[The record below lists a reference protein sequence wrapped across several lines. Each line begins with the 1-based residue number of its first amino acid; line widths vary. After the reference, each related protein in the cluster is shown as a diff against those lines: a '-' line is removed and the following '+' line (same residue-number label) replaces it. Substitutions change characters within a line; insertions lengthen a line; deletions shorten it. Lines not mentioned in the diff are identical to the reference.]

1 MVFPLTRRLIAGLV
15 SLMITLAVLVPSAAA
30 IAPTN
35 LPEQPPEVH
44 LLDDADVFSRASR
57 SELEKRLIKV
67 GDGRIDARL
76 VTVRRLDYG
85 FSLRSFGE
93 ELLGRWSP
101 ANSSTPMLLL
111 LIETQNKRAAV
122 VADPTLTTQLPESL
136 LISTGRATMAAP
148 LRQGD
153 RYRQA
158 SVDALNRLA
167 TVLEGGEDP
176 GPPEEIVRTTLPTN
190 VPTKVETEES
200 DAFTWVI
207 VLLVVGTIVPMATW
221 WVFSR

>member
-1 MVFPLTRRLIAGLV
+1 MVTSWIRLLLGGVLSLLIALV
-15 SLMITLAVLVPSAAA
+15 VLVPTALA
-30 IAPTN
+30 IAPTD
-35 LPEQPPEVH
+35 LPSQPPDAH
-44 LLDDADVFSRASR
+44 LLDDADVFSRAST
-57 SELEKRLIKV
+57 SELENRLQQV

-93 ELLGRWSP
+93 ALLEQWSS
-101 ANSSTPMLLL
+101 ADNNAPMLLL

-122 VADPTLTTQLPESL
+122 VADPDLTTQLPESL
-136 LISTGRATMAAP
+136 LTSTGRATMATP
-148 LRQGD
+148 LRAGD

-158 SVDALNRLA
+158 SLDGLNRLS

-176 GPPEEIVRTTLPTN
+176 GPPEEMVRTTLPTN
-190 VPTKVETEES
+190 VPTQAETEES
-200 DAFTWVI
+200 NAFTWVI

>member
-1 MVFPLTRRLIAGLV
+1 MRRLLGGVLSLLIALV
-15 SLMITLAVLVPSAAA
+15 VLVPTALA
-30 IAPTN
+30 IAPTD
-35 LPEQPPEVH
+35 LPSQPPDAH
-44 LLDDADVFSRASR
+44 LLDDADVFSRAST
-57 SELEKRLIKV
+57 SELENRLQQV

-93 ELLGRWSP
+93 ALLEQWSS
-101 ANSSTPMLLL
+101 ADNNAPMLLL
-111 LIETQNKRAAV
+111 QIETQNKRAAV
-122 VADPTLTTQLPESL
+122 VADPDLTTQLPESL
-136 LISTGRATMAAP
+136 LTSTGRATMATP
-148 LRQGD
+148 LRDGD

-158 SVDALNRLA
+158 SLDGLNRLS

-176 GPPEEIVRTTLPTN
+176 GPPEEMVRTTLPTN
-190 VPTKVETEES
+190 VPTQAETEES
-200 DAFTWVI
+200 NAFTWVI

>member
-1 MVFPLTRRLIAGLV
+1 MPRLLGGVFSLLISLV
-15 SLMITLAVLVPSAAA
+15 VLVPTALA
-30 IAPTN
+30 IAPTD
-35 LPEQPPEVH
+35 LPSQPPDAH
-44 LLDDADVFSRASR
+44 LLDDADVFSRAST
-57 SELEKRLIKV
+57 SELENRLQQV
-67 GDGRIDARL
+67 GDGHIDARL

-93 ELLGRWSP
+93 ALLEQWS
-101 ANSSTPMLLL
+101 SSDNNAPMLLL

-122 VADPTLTTQLPESL
+122 VADPDLTTQLPESL
-136 LISTGRATMAAP
+136 LTSTGRATMATP
-148 LRQGD
+148 LRDGD

-158 SVDALNRLA
+158 SLDGLNRLS

-176 GPPEEIVRTTLPTN
+176 GPPEEMVRTTLPTN
-190 VPTKVETEES
+190 VPTQAETEES
-200 DAFTWVI
+200 NAFTWVI

>member
-1 MVFPLTRRLIAGLV
+1 MMTSWMRRLLGGVLSLLIALV
-15 SLMITLAVLVPSAAA
+15 VLVPTALA
-30 IAPTN
+30 IAPTD
-35 LPEQPPEVH
+35 LPSQPPDAH
-44 LLDDADVFSRASR
+44 LLDDADVFSRAST
-57 SELEKRLIKV
+57 SELENRLQQV

-93 ELLGRWSP
+93 ALLEQWSS
-101 ANSSTPMLLL
+101 ADNNAPMLLL
-111 LIETQNKRAAV
+111 QIETQNKRAAV
-122 VADPTLTTQLPESL
+122 VADPDLTTQLPESL
-136 LISTGRATMAAP
+136 LTSTGRATMATP
-148 LRQGD
+148 LRDGD

-158 SVDALNRLA
+158 SLDGLNRLS

-176 GPPEEIVRTTLPTN
+176 GPPAEMVRTTLPTN
-190 VPTKVETEES
+190 VPTQAETEES
-200 DAFTWVI
+200 NAFTWVI

>member
-35 LPEQPPEVH
+35 LPEQPPEAH
-44 LLDDADVFSRASR
+44 LFDDADVFSRASR

-122 VADPTLTTQLPESL
+122 VADPTLTTQLPEAL
-136 LISTGRATMAAP
+136 LTSTGRATMAAP